1 MHRLG
6 TRKRYRSTVWQ
17 PSEHDTGLVDLL
29 QYSFQQRQL
38 PLQFRLRRA
47 VRLPRDFIFKAAL
60 LASEEFCCL
69 LVCSSSPESKR
80 KSRAITLFSNSL
92 YCRGSCSNKTFA
104 SSFSSSVS
112 KWNCMALSSNRETAS
127 ETLYI
132 NWMPV
137 TLELSV
143 TKITERHNSPKS
155 TNTEVRTSFG
165 RPTPAVNGVLHF

>member
-60 LASEEFCCL
+60 LASEELCCL
-69 LVCSSSPESKR
+69 FEFTGVEAQIAGHHLVQQFVILP
-80 KSRAITLFSNSL
+80 
-92 YCRGSCSNKTFA
+92 
-104 SSFSSSVS
+104 
-112 KWNCMALSSNRETAS
+112 
-127 ETLYI
+127 
-132 NWMPV
+132 
-137 TLELSV
+137 
-143 TKITERHNSPKS
+143 
-155 TNTEVRTSFG
+155 
-165 RPTPAVNGVLHF
+165 GVLL